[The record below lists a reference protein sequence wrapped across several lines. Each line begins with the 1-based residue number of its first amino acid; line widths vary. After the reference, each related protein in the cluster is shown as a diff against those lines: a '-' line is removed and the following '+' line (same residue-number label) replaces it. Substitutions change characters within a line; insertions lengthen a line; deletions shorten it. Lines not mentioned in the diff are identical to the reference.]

1 MAPAVSWKSRSCCRK
16 RMACVGRKQV
26 QEEGQRQDL
35 KIRSPP
41 KRTPLDHSR
50 ASAGPG
56 VCPVKRVVAS
66 FLPYWRH

>member
-16 RMACVGRKQV
+16 RMACVRRKQV

-35 KIRSPP
+35 KVRSP
-41 KRTPLDHSR
+41 KHTPLDLFRS
-50 ASAGPG
+50 SAGPG